1 MGESI
6 INLLG
11 PLGGVEG
18 SIVAT
23 MEGWNV
29 HGYEYNNG
37 RVDIVL
43 LMYLFCFKK
52 LISFGLYDSISYIM
66 VVS

>member
-6 INLLG
+6 IDLLG

-23 MEGWNV
+23 MEGWK
-29 HGYEYNNG
+29 GP
-37 RVDIVL
+37 L
-43 LMYLFCFKK
+43 
-52 LISFGLYDSISYIM
+52 
-66 VVS
+66 